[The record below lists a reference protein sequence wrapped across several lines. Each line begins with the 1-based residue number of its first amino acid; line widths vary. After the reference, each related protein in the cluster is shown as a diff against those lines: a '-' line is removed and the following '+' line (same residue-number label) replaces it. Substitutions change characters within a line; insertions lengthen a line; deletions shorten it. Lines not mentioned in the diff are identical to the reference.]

1 MDDLIDRQ
9 KALNSDGKDMY
20 TIDLTAEQVRVV
32 CNALE
37 DYFRLR
43 MGQEF
48 DFCNDMASLNCD
60 LSPSNPK
67 HGWLFDMYIARRDH
81 LQELMRAFFRIAF
94 EPTGYLKEKTED
106 MLIAEDIWD
115 AIRCATG
122 RSRFGTPLNVSSEPM
137 PKVVKHEK
145 DE

>member
-1 MDDLIDRQ
+1 MT
-9 KALNSDGKDMY
+9 Y
-20 TIDLTAEQVRVV
+20 TIEVNEKQLRLIMRMTE
-32 CNALE
+32 E
-37 DYFRLR
+37 WFRLR
-43 MGQEF
+43 MGQET

-67 HGWLFDMYIARRDH
+67 HEWLFDMYIARRDH

-115 AIRCATG
+115 AIRCELG
-122 RSRFGTPLNVSSEPM
+122 ISRWGTALHTSDEPLPRIRKE
-137 PKVVKHEK
+137 EK
-145 DE
+145 DK